1 VLACTQQAYWPHL
14 PGSRAG
20 NQAAARICGLA
31 RDYQELFASLAAGGK
46 TGVVET
52 RAAGEDERGSIVIE

>member
-1 VLACTQQAYWPHL
+1 
-14 PGSRAG
+14 
-20 NQAAARICGLA
+20 LA

-46 TGVVET
+46 AGVVET